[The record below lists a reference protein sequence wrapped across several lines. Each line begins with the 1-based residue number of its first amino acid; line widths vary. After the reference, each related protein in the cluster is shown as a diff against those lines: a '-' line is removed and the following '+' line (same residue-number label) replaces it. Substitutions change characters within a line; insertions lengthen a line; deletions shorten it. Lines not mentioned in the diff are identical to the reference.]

1 MIQLNVNDLP
11 LAKDA
16 LQTVEQEVN
25 KIHKEKAI
33 QFEREVTFG
42 IKRAI
47 TNCKLSIEFS
57 ERVLLTVPEQV
68 GKQVSEKL
76 SEKGYSVDWASDG
89 ARVTMFRVSWNK

>member
-1 MIQLNVNDLP
+1 MTRLNDLP

-33 QFEREVTFG
+33 YFEREVIFG

-47 TNCKLSIEFS
+47 AACKLSVEFS
-57 ERVLLTVPEQV
+57 ERVLQTVPEQV
-68 GKQVSEKL
+68 GKQVAEKL
-76 SEKGYSVDWASDG
+76 SEKGYSLNWASDG
-89 ARVTMFRVSWNK
+89 TRVTMFRVSWNK